1 MHVFRPSWLV
11 LLSSQQKLRWTLM
24 KNLKEE
30 KGSHLRMKSLAP
42 SISSTVLLVRGR
54 WAAPSQERTMVLTM
68 RRRKVRLLVGVAI
81 SKEVD
86 GDTDQ
91 SGSGIKRADWSSPT
105 NPLL

>member
-1 MHVFRPSWLV
+1 
-11 LLSSQQKLRWTLM
+11 
-24 KNLKEE
+24 
-30 KGSHLRMKSLAP
+30 MKSLAP

-68 RRRKVRLLVGVAI
+68 KRTKVRLLLVGVAI

-91 SGSGIKRADWSSPT
+91 GGSGIKRAD
-105 NPLL
+105 

>member
-1 MHVFRPSWLV
+1 
-11 LLSSQQKLRWTLM
+11 M

-42 SISSTVLLVRGR
+42 SISSTVLLVRDR

-68 RRRKVRLLVGVAI
+68 RRRKVRLLEGVAI
-81 SKEVD
+81 SKEGD

-91 SGSGIKRADWSSPT
+91 SGSGIKRAD
-105 NPLL
+105 